1 MPGPGLHLCQQCQLG
16 ALPSHISHSAL
27 AGMCL
32 QSPHPP
38 EHRALSF
45 LPFPDNKEFLKAPEL
60 PRGRLAPCHGVATG
74 HRRSQG
80 QPHIPVPSSTGM
92 RAVTHVPHWL
102 LLPLA
107 SPSQGSSCS
116 HAPCSEQGTAEAQP
130 YSCRGTALLLQ
141 RLSAHHTQT
150 AGAGPGLLQHGHATL
165 QVVLCEEIIHSMSL
179 FKHTQQLWEDVVS
192 VSQISEKCLFK
203 CLI

>member
-130 YSCRGTALLLQ
+130 CSCRGSLHITHKLLVLVQDCCNTAMPPCRSFFAKKSFTACLCLSTPNSFGKMWSLLAKFLKNAY
-141 RLSAHHTQT
+141 LNA
-150 AGAGPGLLQHGHATL
+150 
-165 QVVLCEEIIHSMSL
+165 
-179 FKHTQQLWEDVVS
+179 
-192 VSQISEKCLFK
+192 
-203 CLI
+203 